1 MRPAG
6 MEHDGRIHATAGVG
20 PHGNDPIS
28 PAGRGVLLGALNVLV
43 IGIALGASMGH
54 GDVLS
59 VAFFVS
65 IVAILPAVVTGACLG
80 ALAGSMRAQPRWLR
94 VPLLLVPALAL
105 VAALAMTFG
114 LVSFAAVSAIPTS
127 VAVLIL
133 ERWTRERVEPVVPPA
148 RAHRE
153 ASSR

>member
-1 MRPAG
+1 MTPAG
-6 MEHDGRIHATAGVG
+6 VEQHR
-20 PHGNDPIS
+20 NEPIS

-43 IGIALGASMGH
+43 IGIAMGASMAR
-54 GDVLS
+54 GDVLG

-65 IVAILPAVVTGACLG
+65 IVGILPGVVTGACLG

-94 VPLLLVPALAL
+94 VPMLLVPALAL

-114 LVSFAAVSAIPTS
+114 LISFAAVSAIPTT

-133 ERWTRERVEPVVPPA
+133 ERWTRERVEPIVPPA

-153 ASSR
+153 SSSR